1 MPDRVYVR
9 VTSDF
14 DPTGYMLPC
23 TITWPDGRVF
33 RIDSIRDFRPAASLE
48 EGRRGDCYTV
58 IIQGEEKRLF
68 FERSSLPGG
77 GRLGRWWVERA
88 ARSM

>member
-14 DPTGYMLPC
+14 DPTGYMLPR

-33 RIDSIRDFRPAASLE
+33 RIEDVRSFRPAEPGSFL
-48 EGRRGDCYTV
+48 DCYTV
-58 IIQGEEKRLF
+58 VIHGKEKTLF
-68 FERSSLPGG
+68 FERSSVRSAC
-77 GRLGRWWVERA
+77 RLGRWYVEA
-88 ARSM
+88 